1 MTLKNG
7 GLSVLALTTSLC
19 WLVLVGC
26 ATVPQIPAGPA
37 PTDDAV
43 TTLIYEWD
51 LIERKEGP
59 APAAYREQ
67 YARALKTLNDALAET
82 ARERAR
88 Q

>member
-1 MTLKNG
+1 MTSNRG
-7 GLSVLALTTSLC
+7 GLNVLALTSSFC
-19 WLVLVGC
+19 WLFLVGC

-51 LIERKEGP
+51 AIERQQGA
-59 APAAYREQ
+59 APAAYRDQ
-67 YARALKTLNDALAET
+67 YVRALKTLNDSLAET

>member
-1 MTLKNG
+1 MTLKSG
-7 GLSVLALTTSLC
+7 GFNALALTTSLC

-51 LIERKEGP
+51 AIERKQGP

-67 YARALKTLNDALAET
+67 YVRALKTLNDSLAEI